1 MKKKLFHSP
10 FLFLFEDNIEYSLPY
25 GWKKIGHRRTG
36 DQDRWDFY
44 ITTPDGKK
52 LRSNPEIDK
61 YLEKNPNVGCD
72 RRVTNTSRPW
82 ADRASPTKQL
92 AVTNSQ
98 TQNDDSKFFSK
109 YLFISGLLCN
119 FFPSEVQL
127 WIKQ

>member
-10 FLFLFEDNIEYSLPY
+10 FHFLFEDNIEYSLPY
-25 GWKKIGHRRTG
+25 GWKKIGHRRAG

-92 AVTNSQ
+92 AVTKSQ
-98 TQNDDSKFFSK
+98 TENDDSKFFLQVSI
-109 YLFISGLLCN
+109 YFR
-119 FFPSEVQL
+119 VAM
-127 WIKQ
+127 